1 MRTRRKKSPNVSIY
15 LIVPPKKKKGKENR
29 GYYNHVLLDLIH
41 SHLGHLLRH
50 LVYTALSAPQHN
62 LAGADL
68 GSKLL
73 PSCCVCSAALASD
86 AQDLGP
92 VFGVL
97 VLKVTVSA
105 ELDVEL
111 VGRDVFTEV
120 LIENEFFTGL
130 EIVSGNSLLGV

>member
-1 MRTRRKKSPNVSIY
+1 MRTRRKKSQNVSIY
-15 LIVPPKKKKGKENR
+15 LIVLPKKKRRGKKKEQR
-29 GYYNHVLLDLIH
+29 YYNHVLLDLIH

-92 VFGVL
+92 VFGVF
-97 VLKVTVSA
+97 VFKVTVSA

-111 VGRDVFTEV
+111 VGGDVFTEV
-120 LIENEFFTGL
+120 FVENEFFTGL
-130 EIVSGNSLLGV
+130 EIVSGN